1 MTQIIDYEAKKR
13 PTQARSKATFRA
25 ILDAAARIL
34 VTEGY
39 TGLSTNHVARIAGV
53 GIASVYEYFPGK
65 EAIVAT
71 LAVQELDA
79 FVERVAAHLPRVVAM
94 GGPAG
99 LHHLLAT
106 TVEEV
111 HANAALYRVLLREI
125 PFVSRLPRIRQLQQ
139 KAYSHARTAGAQAP
153 EAQLLPDFERD
164 IWLIWQMTYNTAL
177 EIGFAELE
185 ELDRIRMVEE
195 FVRLVGR
202 MLFPSDRA
210 SAAG

>member
-1 MTQIIDYEAKKR
+1 MQATDYEPKKQ
-13 PTQARSKATFRA
+13 PNQARSKATFQA
-25 ILDAAARIL
+25 ILDGAARIL

-39 TGLSTNHVARIAGV
+39 AGLTTNHVARVAGV

-94 GGPAG
+94 GGQAG

-111 HANAALYRVLLREI
+111 HAKAALYRVLLREI
-125 PFVSRLPRIRQLQQ
+125 PYVPRLPRMLQLQE
-139 KAYSHARTAGAQAP
+139 KAFSHARAASAQAP
-153 EAQLLPDFERD
+153 EVQQLPDFERD
-164 IWLIWQMTYNTAL
+164 TWLIWQMNYNTAL
-177 EIGFAELE
+177 EIGFADLE
-185 ELDRIRMVEE
+185 EEERSHMVDE

-202 MLFPSDRA
+202 MLFPA
-210 SAAG
+210 SRGSTAT